1 LVIVGL
7 LSLIISSDYWI
18 GRGANDWVQKGM
30 HCELGAR
37 GGDGG
42 GDGGGGGGESG
53 RRESGVGNFSTCLQ
67 KTASREVYYVSFKS
81 LFRYENKL
89 IFQ

>member
-1 LVIVGL
+1 M

-42 GDGGGGGGESG
+42 GG
-53 RRESGVGNFSTCLQ
+53 TAWCLPSS
-67 KTASREVYYVSFKS
+67 AG
-81 LFRYENKL
+81 
-89 IFQ
+89 